1 VKLIVQPRDGA
12 APLLTAIKKAKKSVD
27 IAIFRFDRADVEVEL
42 KAAAARGVKV
52 TALIAY
58 VNRGGEKHLR
68 ALEMRF
74 LEAGITVARTADDLI
89 RYHDKLMIIDR
100 QVLYMLSFNFTH
112 LDIDHSR
119 GFGIITRNK
128 KFVQE
133 AIKLFE
139 ADAARKSYNAGL
151 DTFIVSP
158 VNSRK
163 CLAAFLK
170 RSKKQLLIYDPEISD
185 KEMMRILQDRAKSGV
200 EVQIIGHSAKRLNLQ
215 VAKLTKIRLHTRT
228 IISDGTRAFIGSQS
242 LRPAELDS
250 RRELGLI
257 IRDGTILKQLLECF
271 ESDWDSTDAASDK
284 ATKKDDA
291 PEAPTKDVRRATNA
305 LAKELH
311 PLTATVKKAVK
322 KAVAEAGGDVLGDKR
337 VKTAVKKMV
346 KKAIKQA
353 VREVADDADE
363 AEKKAEK
370 DS

>member
-12 APLLTAIKKAKKSVD
+12 SPILTAIKKASKTVD
-27 IAIFRFDRADVEVEL
+27 IAIFRFDRADIEVEL

-89 RYHDKLMIIDR
+89 RYHDKLIIIDR
-100 QVLYMLSFNFTH
+100 KILYLLSFNFTH

-119 GFGIITRNK
+119 GFGIVTRNNK
-128 KFVQE
+128 TVQE
-133 AIKLFE
+133 AVKLFE
-139 ADAARKSYNAGL
+139 ADSMRTSYTAGL
-151 DTFIVSP
+151 ETFVVSP

-163 CLAAFLK
+163 SLGQFLK
-170 RSKKQLLIYDPEISD
+170 RTKKQLLIYDPEISD

-200 EVQIIGHSAKRLNLQ
+200 EVRIIGHAAKRLGLQ
-215 VAKLTKIRLHTRT
+215 VAKLNKIRLHTRT
-228 IISDGTRAFIGSQS
+228 ILSDGTKAFIGSQS
-242 LRPAELDS
+242 LRAAELDS

-257 IRDGTILKQLLECF
+257 IKEAKIVKQLAECF
-271 ESDWDSTDAASDK
+271 ESDWDSTDAVADN
-284 ATKKDDA
+284 AAKKEQPPDA
-291 PEAPTKDVRRATNA
+291 PDKDVQRAAKT

-311 PLTATVKKAVK
+311 PLTATVRKAVK
-322 KAVAEAGGDVLGDKR
+322 KVVDEAGEDILGDKR
-337 VKTAVKKMV
+337 VKNTMKKMV

-353 VREVADDADE
+353 VREVADATDAKDE
-363 AEKKAEK
+363 
-370 DS
+370 